1 MIVRAWSLVTRLLTR
16 TGFLTPDVTFD
27 PYKWTNTLSETGIE
41 PSRVG
46 IGQKLISV
54 DRKVYTIHVD
64 DIAHF
69 VTSDFRDFSITDTW
83 LYCKADCDE
92 FHING
97 LSVELSVK

>member
-1 MIVRAWSLVTRLLTR
+1 MS
-16 TGFLTPDVTFD
+16 
-27 PYKWTNTLSETGIE
+27 KTGIE
-41 PSRVG
+41 PSCVG

-69 VTSDFRDFSITDTW
+69 VTSDFRDCSKTDTW

-92 FHING
+92 FHSNG
-97 LSVELSVK
+97 LSVELSVKTIYLDLFRPYVSIFSRTASFRVISGVKM